1 VNVRAAFRGPQTA
14 ISWLTILP
22 IPAPKG
28 PFDRALGGA
37 AIGSAPLVGA
47 LLGVITAAIAVG
59 LGHTELPPLLA
70 GLLTVGVIA
79 ILTRG
84 MHLDGLSDTADGL
97 GCFGSPERVHKVMHS
112 GSAGPFGAATLVL
125 VLVAQAV
132 GYGTLIEQKDWA
144 AIVFVLFASR
154 VAPVVGCRV
163 NLSATEESK
172 FGALTAGTQRL
183 TVVFW
188 ALGAVAVGYMVDP
201 ALPLPGV
208 FSAVAVVAFSWW
220 FSFHCSRRFAG
231 INGDVLG
238 ALIELSALIAICGLL
253 IA

>member
-1 VNVRAAFRGPQTA
+1 MNLRAAFRGPQTA
-14 ISWLTILP
+14 LSWLTILP
-22 IPAPKG
+22 VPTPKG

-37 AIGSAPLVGA
+37 VIGSTPLVGA
-47 LLGVITAAIAVG
+47 VLGVITAAIAVG
-59 LGHTELPPLLA
+59 LGATELPPLLA
-70 GLLTVGVIA
+70 GLLVVGAIA

-112 GSAGPFGAATLVL
+112 GSAGPFGAATLVV
-125 VLVAQAV
+125 VLGAQAA
-132 GYGTLIEQKDWA
+132 GYGALIQQNDWA
-144 AIVFVLFASR
+144 AIIFVLFVSR
-154 VAPVVGCRV
+154 VAPVIGCRV
-163 NLSATEESK
+163 NLSPTEESK

-188 ALGAVAVGYMVDP
+188 ALGAIVAGYAVDTG
-201 ALPLPGV
+201 LPLPGV
-208 FSAVAVVAFSWW
+208 FSAMAVVVFAWW

-238 ALIELSALIAICGLL
+238 ALVELSALIAICGLL
-253 IA
+253 AF